1 MTYNDESHP
10 LPPDELGLPPVEQ
23 GLFAAPGNSPTTGT
37 PTTVPP
43 GQKLA
48 N

>member
-10 LPPDELGLPPVEQ
+10 LPPDEFGQPPVEQ
-23 GLFAAPGNSPTTGT
+23 GLFAAAGNSVTTAPPTTI
-37 PTTVPP
+37 PP
-43 GQKLA
+43 DQQLA

>member
-1 MTYNDESHP
+1 MTYNNESHP
-10 LPPDELGLPPVEQ
+10 LPPDELGLPPVEP
-23 GLFAAPGNSPTTGT
+23 GLFAAPGNSPTTAP

-43 GQKLA
+43 NQELT